1 MSTVNA
7 LRAFGRND
15 LAGIRRDSMLRVL
28 VFAPLVY
35 AGIVRFALPPL
46 TAVLD
51 ERYGF
56 DLVPYHPL
64 ILSQFLMLGPAAI
77 LGALAGLMLLDEKDT
92 GTLHALRVTPVPLST
107 FAAYR
112 IATLILVC
120 TLFVVLSLA
129 LSGYVPAA
137 QLPGAALAGLCSG
150 LTAALVAVLMALVA
164 DNKVEGLA
172 VVRAVG
178 MIVFG
183 LPVLPWFVPG
193 GWELL
198 FGVLPSY
205 WPAKIFWVVAGGGT
219 LWPWLLAGL
228 AVNGL
233 ALALLMRAFS
243 RRNT

>member
-1 MSTVNA
+1 VSTAAA

-35 AGIVRFALPPL
+35 AAMVRFALPPL
-46 TAVLD
+46 TTLLD

-64 ILSQFLMLGPAAI
+64 ILSLLLMLGPAAI

-92 GTLHALRVTPVPLST
+92 GTLHALRVTPVPLAV

-112 IATLILVC
+112 IATLVVVC
-120 TLFVVLSLA
+120 ALFVVLMMA
-129 LSGYVPAA
+129 LSGYVPAER
-137 QLPGAALAGLCSG
+137 LPGVALAGLCSG
-150 LTAALVAVLMALVA
+150 LTAALLAVLMALA
-164 DNKVEGLA
+164 ASNKVEGLA

-178 MIVFG
+178 MFVFG
-183 LPVLPWFVPG
+183 LPILPWFVPD

-198 FGVLPSY
+198 FGILPSY
-205 WPAKIFWVVAGGGT
+205 WPARIFWVVAEGGT
-219 LWPWLLAGL
+219 VWPWLLAGL

-233 ALALLMRAFS
+233 ALALLTRAFA

>member
-1 MSTVNA
+1 MNVRA

-15 LAGIRRDSMLRVL
+15 LAGIRRDSMLRMLVL
-28 VFAPLVY
+28 APLVY
-35 AGIVRFALPPL
+35 AAIVRFALPPL
-46 TAVLD
+46 TALLD

-64 ILSQFLMLGPAAI
+64 LLSLFLMLGPAAV

-92 GTLHALRVTPVPLST
+92 GTMQALRVTPVSMAT

-112 IATLILVC
+112 VATLVVVC
-120 TLFVVLSLA
+120 TLFVVLMMA

-137 QLPGAALAGLCSG
+137 QLPGAALAGLCTG

-164 DNKVEGLA
+164 GNKVEGLA

-193 GWELL
+193 GWQVL
-198 FGVLPSY
+198 FGMLPSY
-205 WPAKIFWVVAGGGT
+205 WPAKIFWVVAEGGT
-219 LWPWLLAGL
+219 VWPWLLAGL

-233 ALALLMRAFS
+233 ALALLMRAFA
-243 RRNT
+243 RRNS